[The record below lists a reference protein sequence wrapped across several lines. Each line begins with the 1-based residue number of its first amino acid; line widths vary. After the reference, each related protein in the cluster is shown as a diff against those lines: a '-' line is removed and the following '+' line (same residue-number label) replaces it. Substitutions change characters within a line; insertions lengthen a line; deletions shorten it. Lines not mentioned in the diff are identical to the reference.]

1 MAFVLSEVEAPKR
14 EGPSILLSTNEVCLS
29 LPSLADVVAS
39 LSGDPL
45 SLDAPPS
52 WSQGR
57 TLYGGMT
64 AALGWAAAARTLPSL
79 PPLRSVQAAFVG
91 PAAGRLT
98 LTPDVLRQGRSA
110 TTIGVDVRSEAGLA
124 ARLTFFCGSARPSRV
139 EHERVV
145 SPAAPPPDELP
156 AVLKAGQGPTF
167 AANYDIRHVS
177 GGLPFSGGEPE
188 FVMWARMR
196 ESGGADPLV
205 SLIALADVLP
215 PASMP
220 VFPEIGVIST
230 LSWSFDV
237 DRVPGDAAAW
247 YLCRAASESTAD
259 GYSRQSMEL
268 WDGSGRRVLAGRQT
282 VAIFV

>member
-1 MAFVLSEVEAPKR
+1 MDH
-14 EGPSILLSTNEVCLS
+14 
-29 LPSLADVVAS
+29 PSLADVVAS

-45 SLDAPPS
+45 TLDAPPS

-64 AALGWAAAARTLPSL
+64 AALAWAATARTNPDL

-91 PAAGRLT
+91 PASGRLT
-98 LTPDVLRQGRSA
+98 LEPLVLRRGKSA
-110 TTIGVDVRSEAGLA
+110 TTVGVNVHGDAGLA
-124 ARLTFFCGSARPSRV
+124 ARLTFFCGAARPSKV
-139 EHERVV
+139 AHERVTAPV
-145 SPAAPPPDELP
+145 APAPDDLP
-156 AVLKAGQGPTF
+156 AVLAAGQGPTF

-196 ESGGADPLV
+196 EADGADPLV

-220 VFPEIGVIST
+220 VFPEFGVISS
-230 LSWSFDV
+230 LSWSFDLDRLPV
-237 DRVPGDAAAW
+237 DASAW
-247 YLCRAASESTAD
+247 YLCRATSQSTAD
-259 GYSRQSMEL
+259 GYSRQAMDV
-268 WDGSGRRVLAGRQT
+268 WDANGRRVLAGSQT

>member
-1 MAFVLSEVEAPKR
+1 M
-14 EGPSILLSTNEVCLS
+14 TDH
-29 LPSLADVVAS
+29 PSLAEVVAS

-64 AALGWAAAARTLPSL
+64 AALGWAAAARRFPEL

-91 PAAGRLT
+91 PAAGRL
-98 LTPDVLRQGRSA
+98 LLAPEVLRQGKSA
-110 TTIGVDVRSEAGLA
+110 TTIGVDVRGEAGLA
-124 ARLTFFCGSARPSRV
+124 ARLTFFCGAPRPSKV
-139 EHERVV
+139 SHERVA
-145 SPAAPPPDELP
+145 SPEAPPPDALP

-177 GGLPFSGGEPE
+177 GGLPFSGGPAE

-196 ESGGADPLV
+196 EGGGADPLV

-215 PASMP
+215 PAAMP
-220 VFPEIGVIST
+220 VFPEFGVIST
-230 LSWSFDV
+230 LSWSFDL
-237 DRVPGDAAAW
+237 DSLPEDAAAW
-247 YLCRAASESTAD
+247 YLCRATAESTGD
-259 GYSRQSMEL
+259 GYSRQAMDV
-268 WDGSGRRVLAGRQT
+268 WDSSGRRVLAGRQT

>member
-1 MAFVLSEVEAPKR
+1 MPV
-14 EGPSILLSTNEVCLS
+14 
-29 LPSLADVVAS
+29 PSLADVVAS

-64 AALGWAAAARTLPSL
+64 AALGWAAAARTHPDL
-79 PPLRSVQAAFVG
+79 PPLRSIQAAFVG
-91 PAAGRLT
+91 PASGRLT
-98 LTPDVLRQGRSA
+98 LAPEVLRRGKSA
-110 TTIGVDVRSEAGLA
+110 TTVGVDVRGEVGLA
-124 ARLTFFCGSARPSRV
+124 ARLTFFCGAARPSKV
-139 EHERVV
+139 THERVEAPS
-145 SPAAPPPDELP
+145 SPGPDNLP
-156 AVLKAGQGPTF
+156 AVLKAGEGPTF

-188 FVMWARMR
+188 FLMWARMR
-196 ESGGADPLV
+196 DAGGADPLV

-220 VFPEIGVIST
+220 VFPEFGVIST
-230 LSWSFDV
+230 LSWSLDL
-237 DRVPGDAAAW
+237 DRLPDDASAW
-247 YLCRAASESTAD
+247 YLCRATAESTSD
-259 GYSRQSMEL
+259 GYSRQAMEV
-268 WDGSGRRVLAGRQT
+268 WEAQGRRVLAGRQT

>member
-1 MAFVLSEVEAPKR
+1 MDH
-14 EGPSILLSTNEVCLS
+14 
-29 LPSLADVVAS
+29 PSLATVVAS

-45 SLDAPPS
+45 TLEAPPS

-64 AALGWAAAARTLPSL
+64 AALGWAAAAHTVPDL

-98 LTPDVLRQGRSA
+98 LQPTVLRRGKSA
-110 TTIGVDVRSEAGLA
+110 TTVGVDVHGEAGLA
-124 ARLTFFCGSARPSRV
+124 ARLTFFCGAARPSKV
-139 EHERVV
+139 MHERAIA
-145 SPAAPPPDELP
+145 PAAPAPDDLP

-167 AANYDIRHVS
+167 ATNYDIRHVS

-196 ESGGADPLV
+196 DADGADPLV

-220 VFPEIGVIST
+220 AFPEFGVISS
-230 LSWSFDV
+230 LSWNFDL
-237 DRVPGDAAAW
+237 DRLPDDAAAW
-247 YLCRAASESTAD
+247 YLCHATSQSTAD
-259 GYSRQSMEL
+259 GYSRQAMSV
-268 WDGSGRRVLAGRQT
+268 WDAAGRRVLAGSQT

>member
-1 MAFVLSEVEAPKR
+1 MDH
-14 EGPSILLSTNEVCLS
+14 
-29 LPSLADVVAS
+29 PSLAAVISS
-39 LSGDPL
+39 LAGDPL

-64 AALGWAAAARTLPSL
+64 AALAWAAVARTFADLA
-79 PPLRSVQAAFVG
+79 PLRSLQAAFIG
-91 PAAGRLT
+91 PASGRLT
-98 LTPDVLRQGRSA
+98 LQPVILRRGKSA
-110 TTIGVDVRSEAGLA
+110 TTVGVDVHGDAGLA
-124 ARLTFFCGSARPSRV
+124 ARLTFFCGSPRPSKV
-139 EHERVV
+139 AHERAIAPV
-145 SPAAPPPDELP
+145 APPPDALT
-156 AVLKAGQGPTF
+156 AVLEAGQGPTF

-196 ESGGADPLV
+196 EADGADPLV

-220 VFPEIGVIST
+220 VFPEFGVISS
-230 LSWSFDV
+230 LSWSFDL
-237 DRVPGDAAAW
+237 DRLPEDAAAW
-247 YLCRAASESTAD
+247 YLCRAISESTAD
-259 GYSRQSMEL
+259 GYSRQAMDL
-268 WDGSGRRVLAGRQT
+268 WNASGRRILAGRQT

>member
-1 MAFVLSEVEAPKR
+1 MEH
-14 EGPSILLSTNEVCLS
+14 
-29 LPSLADVVAS
+29 PSLAAVIAS
-39 LSGDPL
+39 LAGDPL

-64 AALGWAAAARTLPSL
+64 AALGWAAAARTVPDL
-79 PPLRSVQAAFVG
+79 PPLRSVQAAFIG

-98 LTPDVLRQGRSA
+98 IEPLVLRRGKSA
-110 TTIGVDVRSEAGLA
+110 TTVGVDVHGEAGLA
-124 ARLTFFCGSARPSRV
+124 ARLTFFCGAARPSKV
-139 EHERVV
+139 AHERVTA
-145 SPAAPPPDELP
+145 PAAPAPDDLP
-156 AVLKAGQGPTF
+156 AVLTAGQGPTF

-196 ESGGADPLV
+196 EAGGADPLV

-220 VFPEIGVIST
+220 VFPEFGVISS
-230 LSWSFDV
+230 LSWSFDL
-237 DRVPGDAAAW
+237 DRLPDDASAW
-247 YLCRAASESTAD
+247 YLCSATSQSTAD
-259 GYSRQSMEL
+259 GYSRQAMEV
-268 WDGSGRRVLAGRQT
+268 WDSCGRRILAGSQT

>member
-1 MAFVLSEVEAPKR
+1 M
-14 EGPSILLSTNEVCLS
+14 
-29 LPSLADVVAS
+29 
-39 LSGDPL
+39 

-64 AALGWAAAARTLPSL
+64 AALAWAAAVRTVPDL
-79 PPLRSVQAAFVG
+79 PPLRSVQAAFIG
-91 PAAGRLT
+91 PAAGCLT
-98 LTPDVLRQGRSA
+98 IEPLVLRRGKSA
-110 TTIGVDVRSEAGLA
+110 TTVGVDVHGEAGLA
-124 ARLTFFCGSARPSRV
+124 ARLTFFCGAARPSKV
-139 EHERVV
+139 AHERVTA
-145 SPAAPPPDELP
+145 PAAPAPDDLP
-156 AVLKAGQGPTF
+156 AVLTAGQGPTF

-196 ESGGADPLV
+196 EAGGADPLV

-220 VFPEIGVIST
+220 VFPEFGVISS
-230 LSWSFDV
+230 LSWSFDL
-237 DRVPGDAAAW
+237 DRLPDDASAW
-247 YLCRAASESTAD
+247 YLCSATSQSTAD
-259 GYSRQSMEL
+259 GYSRQAMDV
-268 WDGSGRRVLAGRQT
+268 WDASGRRILAGSQT

>member
-1 MAFVLSEVEAPKR
+1 MTA
-14 EGPSILLSTNEVCLS
+14 
-29 LPSLADVVAS
+29 PSLAQVVAS

-45 SLDAPPS
+45 TLEAPPA

-64 AALGWAAAARTLPSL
+64 VALAWAAAARSFADL

-98 LTPDVLRQGRSA
+98 LEPQVLRRGKSA
-110 TTIGVDVRSEAGLA
+110 TTVGVDVRGEAGLA
-124 ARLTFFCGSARPSRV
+124 ARLTFFCGAARPSKV
-139 EHERVV
+139 GHERVQA
-145 SPAAPPPDELP
+145 PAAPAPHDLP

-177 GGLPFSGGEPE
+177 GGLPYSGGDPE
-188 FVMWARMR
+188 FLMWARMR
-196 ESGGADPLV
+196 DADGADPLV

-220 VFPEIGVIST
+220 AFPEPGVIST
-230 LSWSFDV
+230 LSWSFDL
-237 DRVPGDAAAW
+237 DRLPDDAAAW
-247 YLCRAASESTAD
+247 FLCRAVSESTGE
-259 GYSRQSMEL
+259 GYSRQGMDV
-268 WDGSGRRVLAGRQT
+268 WDADGRRVLAGRQT
-282 VAIFV
+282 VAIFI